1 MPHRERGLFDP
12 PPANTQPIA
21 NPVDRF
27 AHLPEETREWLEQL
41 RQDDIEEIRSA
52 IRFMREVKTVGKF
65 GKWALITVVS
75 TFTGAV
81 LLGEKIAIFWKF
93 VTGAPK

>member
-1 MPHRERGLFDP
+1 MPNRDRGLFDQP
-12 PPANTQPIA
+12 MANAPVN

-27 AHLPEETREWLEQL
+27 AHLPEETRQWLEQL
-41 RQDDIEEIRSA
+41 REDDISEIREV
-52 IRFMREVKTVGKF
+52 IKFMREVKTLTKF

-81 LLGEKIAIFWKF
+81 LLGEKIAVAWKF
-93 VTGAPK
+93 FTGATK